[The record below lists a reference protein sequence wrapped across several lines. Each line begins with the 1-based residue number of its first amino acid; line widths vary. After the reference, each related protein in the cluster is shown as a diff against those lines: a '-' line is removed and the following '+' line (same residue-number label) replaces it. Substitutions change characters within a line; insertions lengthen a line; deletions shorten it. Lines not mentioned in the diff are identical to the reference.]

1 MRVFRTQKI
10 TLLLI
15 VLLAIVLRVAYVAW
29 NWSRHPTV
37 MGREAEQIATSILAG
52 KGFSSPFGVPSGPS
66 AWLTPVYPYIV
77 AGIFKLFGPDSALSH
92 RVLIGLNE
100 FFSALTCIP
109 IFFIGRRIGGRRLAV
124 AASLLWAIFPI
135 AQLVSLMALW
145 YTSLSALL
153 VASTVWATVAVLHS
167 SRYRDWIGYGLL
179 WVLGIMTNA
188 AVFSLVP
195 FFLAWLV
202 LMRYR
207 PSRSLRSA
215 WMPFIALAT
224 IAVGCTPWTVRNY
237 IAFGEFIPFRSNFGP
252 ELWYYNVPRAQHPI
266 FSQSERALFA
276 QMGESEYARDRG
288 HRATVWILAVARTNP
303 RGLLQNIG
311 TNFVGMWLG
320 NKHPLN
326 NMRTNG
332 FYSAVDLLLCSLAI
346 TGLLLWI
353 QHHPEYFWLFVSALF
368 VFPIVYYVTTGLD
381 FYRHP
386 IDPILIVLSG
396 YPLARF
402 SWSRRKLGLS
412 AGAAVNAEES
422 TRAKELVPEKSFMR
436 PLGSGSRVLGRRGA
450 VTTHECA

>member
-1 MRVFRTQKI
+1 MRVFCPQKL

-29 NWSRHPTV
+29 NWSWHPAG
-37 MGREAEQIATSILAG
+37 MGLEAEQIATSILAG

-77 AGIFKLFGPDSALSH
+77 AGIFKLFGPYSALPQ
-92 RVLIGLNE
+92 RVMVGLNE

-135 AQLVSLMALW
+135 ALLVSLLALW

-153 VASTVWATVAVLHS
+153 TAWTVWATIAVLHS
-167 SRYRDWIGYGLL
+167 RRYRDWIGYGLL

-207 PSRSLRSA
+207 PYRSLRSA

-224 IAVGCTPWTVRNY
+224 IAAGCTPWTVRNY
-237 IAFGEFIPFRSNFGP
+237 FAFGEFIPFRSNFGP
-252 ELWYYNVPRAQHPI
+252 ELWYYNVPRAQHPSL
-266 FSQSERALFA
+266 SQSERALLA
-276 QMGESEYARDRG
+276 QMGERAYVRDRG
-288 HRATVWILAVARTNP
+288 HRATVWILTVAQTHP

-311 TNFVGMWLG
+311 NRFVGMWLG
-320 NKHPLN
+320 DKHPLN
-326 NMRTNG
+326 DIRTNG

-346 TGLLLWI
+346 TGLLLLI
-353 QHHPEYFWLFVSALF
+353 RHHPEYFWLFVSALF
-368 VFPIVYYVTTGLD
+368 VFPIVYYLTTAMD
-381 FYRHP
+381 IYRHP

-396 YPLARF
+396 YPLAYF
-402 SWSRRKLGLS
+402 PWSRKSGLS
-412 AGAAVNAEES
+412 AGAEVNAEES
-422 TRAKELVPEKSFMR
+422 TRAEETALVGSPCQSIFRDRNCNENR
-436 PLGSGSRVLGRRGA
+436 LPLLEAIS
-450 VTTHECA
+450 